1 MPPTGTANGMPT
13 AGRDADVPPGP
24 VNPWFVVDVERID
37 SATVA
42 RVLRQVKVSEG
53 LDQLAYRETEID
65 ALWSLVDMAVRAEMP
80 GAEVALALLW
90 TAHDAVG
97 AGDVDSAVDAL
108 TRLRDL
114 SGLETLNETG
124 PAAR

>member
-1 MPPTGTANGMPT
+1 MPPTGATNGMST
-13 AGRDADVPPGP
+13 AGRDSDVPIGP
-24 VNPWFVVDVERID
+24 ANPWFVVDVERID
-37 SATVA
+37 EATVA
-42 RVLRQVKVSEG
+42 RVLRQVKASKG

-97 AGDVDSAVDAL
+97 IGDVDTAVEAL
-108 TRLRDL
+108 TRLRQL
-114 SGLETLNETG
+114 SGLEQLNEAG
-124 PAAR
+124 RAAE

>member
-1 MPPTGTANGMPT
+1 MATDTANGS
-13 AGRDADVPPGP
+13 ARDAGIPSGP
-24 VNPWFVVDVERID
+24 ANPWFVVDVERID
-37 SATVA
+37 ATTVA
-42 RVLRQVKVSEG
+42 RVLRQVKASEG

-65 ALWSLVDMAVRAEMP
+65 ALWSLVDMAVRAGMP

-97 AGDVDSAVDAL
+97 TGDVDTAVEAL

-114 SGLETLNETG
+114 SGLEEFNEAG
-124 PAAR
+124 RAAL